1 MQGIP
6 RGLSNLDP
14 KASKSHAEPNLAT
27 FPEFAFLYP
36 FPLPPRIAF

>member
-6 RGLSNLDP
+6 WGLSNPDP
-14 KASKSHAEPNLAT
+14 KASKSPAGPNLAT

-36 FPLPPRIAF
+36 FPLPLRNAF